1 VRERRDSAAV
11 EQALK
16 ALTKAAGE
24 DQRADNN
31 LLGLAVDAARARA
44 TVGEISDAL
53 EAVWGRHTAS
63 GVESSLLGQFLA
75 RSQMYCLGTYLISY
89 VLSGDRSQMYWKQSG

>member
-1 VRERRDSAAV
+1 MREKRDSAAI

-24 DQRADNN
+24 EQRADNN
-31 LLGLAVDAARARA
+31 LLGLAVEAARARA

-63 GVESSLLGQFLA
+63 GMPNKLHAERQI
-75 RSQMYCLGTYLISY
+75 C
-89 VLSGDRSQMYWKQSG
+89 